1 MLMLSWQHDTDK
13 LIVHCPV
20 SEWWKPPATTWK
32 TDFYHQGNFFIHS
45 PYRFIRASEV
55 HWSQGVPQSSRDHL
69 DCSTMT
75 NTKLLSLSFL
85 LPLQS
90 CRFVWRSLSSTAQQ
104 GNNTAQQPF
113 DAVVCTM
120 SSDMSSLLFASSWQ
134 EFCVCKLACK
144 SGIIYYV
151 SLQWEWKEKNHCLTS
166 AIHFPMNRAGIKWFI
181 EGMLR
186 T

>member
-1 MLMLSWQHDTDK
+1 MATRHREANCALPSAWVMEASSHHMEKWLLSSGK
-13 LIVHCPV
+13 L
-20 SEWWKPPATTWK
+20 
-32 TDFYHQGNFFIHS
+32 FYTFCTQVHQG
-45 PYRFIRASEV
+45 PELP
-55 HWSQGVPQSSRDHL
+55 WSQDVPQSSGGYL

-90 CRFVWRSLSSTAQQ
+90 CRFVWRSLSRTAQH
-104 GNNTAQQPF
+104 GNNTAQQLF

-120 SSDMSSLLFASSWQ
+120 GSDMSSLLFASSWQ

-166 AIHFPMNRAGIKWFI
+166 AIHFPMNRAGIKWFM

-186 T
+186 I